1 LRAAPEKRDDVRL
14 TILNQ
19 FYPPDISPTAHLAR
33 SLAEHRAA
41 HGDQVTIV
49 TSRGGYVQPHRS
61 RATDHSRMNPRII
74 RLWTPQLGKKRKL
87 FRILDYAAFYV
98 AAGISLVRL
107 APQDVIVSMT
117 TPPFIAVTALLHKL
131 LHRHTKLVLWNM
143 DCYPEVVE
151 RFGIVREAGWLARIM
166 RTINRW
172 LFARIDHLVTLDA
185 PMQELLLSQY
195 SPGTGR
201 LSATTI
207 PNWEAASLF
216 PRDAAPPRW
225 QQGDALGLVG
235 RFVVLYLGNAG
246 YGHRFDTVLEAASI
260 LRDDAVTFLFV
271 GGGRRW
277 NDIEEATRRR
287 QLTNIVMLGYVA
299 KEDTPA
305 VMRVASCSLIT
316 LDDLALGVMSPS
328 KLHSMLAMGLPII
341 YVGPRRSNVD
351 VAVQRFQCGF
361 SIRHGE
367 TEAMVRSIRQLA
379 ESLKSVEE
387 MRRRARQAFDEAY
400 CDLQTLP
407 QFDSVLESLR
417 VTTLQQ
423 DARR

>member
-1 LRAAPEKRDDVRL
+1 MRL

-49 TSRGGYVQPHRS
+49 TSHGGYVQPHRS
-61 RATDHSRMNPRII
+61 RAIGYSRMNPRIV
-74 RLWTPQLGKKRKL
+74 RLWTPQLGNKRKL
-87 FRILDYAAFYV
+87 FRVLDYAAFYI
-98 AAGISLVRL
+98 AAGIYLVRL

-131 LHRHTKLVLWNM
+131 FHRDTKLVLWNM
-143 DCYPEVVE
+143 DCYPEVME
-151 RFGIVREAGWLARIM
+151 RYGIVREAGWLARIM
-166 RTINRW
+166 RMINRR
-172 LFARIDHLVTLDA
+172 LFAQIDHLVTLDA

-195 SPGTGR
+195 APGTG

-225 QQGDALGLVG
+225 QQGDALGLLG
-235 RFVVLYLGNAG
+235 RFVILYLGNTG

-260 LRDDAVTFLFV
+260 MREDAVTFLFV

-277 NDIEEATRRR
+277 RDIEEAARRKE
-287 QLTNIVMLGYVA
+287 LTNVVMLGYVA
-299 KEDTPA
+299 KEHTPA

-316 LDDLALGVMSPS
+316 LDDSALGVMSPS
-328 KLHSMLAMGLPII
+328 KLHSTLAMRLPII

-351 VAVQRFQCGF
+351 AAIQRFQCGF

-367 TEAMVRSIRQLA
+367 PETMVRSIRQLA
-379 ESLKSVEE
+379 ESLEKLEE

-407 QFDSVLESLR
+407 QFDRVLDGLR

-423 DARR
+423 ETDR